1 MSCPALMLGDSRE
14 EPFVGHLRLSLSGDD
29 AWVAVAGRVASTAGA
44 VAAFEPARRVEAALR
59 AELTPLLVKSERNL
73 LLHRAWRAIAA
84 IPDDELG
91 PDAGARLSLLL
102 VAGDVRGVG
111 VSGVGLS
118 MVWGRYYG
126 RWRPLVRPAHPLL
139 SDAGRPVRPPGVL
152 ALPHLP
158 EILLCTPADLPGRLP
173 ADHILRR
180 AGVYR

>member
-1 MSCPALMLGDSRE
+1 MSCPALMLGDSGE
-14 EPFVGHLRLSLSGDD
+14 EPFVGHLRLSLSGDG
-29 AWVAVAGRVASTAGA
+29 AWIAAAGRVAGAAGA

-59 AELTPLLVKSERNL
+59 AELTPLLEKSERNI
-73 LLHRAWRAIAA
+73 LLHRAWRALAA
-84 IPDDELG
+84 MPDADLG

-102 VAGDVRGVG
+102 VAGDDRGVG

-126 RWRPLVRPAHPLL
+126 RWRPLVRPEHPLL
-139 SDAGRPVRPPGVL
+139 SDVGRPERPPGVL
-152 ALPHLP
+152 ALPHQP
-158 EILLCTPADLPGRLP
+158 EILLSAPADLPGRLP